1 MTRHDETAGISG
13 QDQVTLRSPAELADA
28 LPYVLGFHPDDSI
41 VMIALHGPRG
51 RFGGRL
57 RLGIPGAPE
66 EWPEICDQ
74 LAECLI
80 TSSQRRGE
88 RPDGIVLFLC
98 QDPAA
103 GESGLDTVERLRP
116 LAQRLR
122 VACGA
127 MEVPVYEAL
136 CLSDGRFW
144 SYVCP
149 DQRCCPKEG
158 VPLALPG
165 TSVMAA
171 AATFAGVHVRG
182 SLREME
188 ARLAPLVGPRAQG
201 QEHALDV
208 AAGELVPR
216 ILERADCATVRA
228 ETLILVG
235 RMLDRLR
242 SAPAAADLC
251 GADLRDDRLLR
262 DDEAAAVIIGLQDR
276 VTRDWAARWM
286 EGPDTEAA
294 LRLWRALARR
304 CVGSY
309 EEHAAAPLTLAG
321 WVAWS
326 GGDEPAARVALSLA
340 LKADPEYLF
349 ARLLHQAC
357 NEGLNPEL
365 LRRCLRQGGV
375 DRAVHAAVQEELAR
389 AGAKEP
395 WGPGGAADT
404 AHTVDTDGAP
414 DMANAVEAADAG
426 ETAESPHGTA
436 GAISE
441 TTEAARYEE
450 ARYEERSGRRG
461 SETNRVDEANRVD
474 ETGRPGETDRAGEG
488 ERPPEQRGTGGRTG
502 PGGPVAATAPGG
514 RRRPEGRPR
523 TRRRTGGRGTHSR
536 R

>member
-1 MTRHDETAGISG
+1 MTRHDEAAGLSG

-57 RLGIPGAPE
+57 RLGIPGTPE
-66 EWPEICDQ
+66 EWPEVCDQ

-80 TSSQRRGE
+80 TSSRRRGE

-98 QDPAA
+98 QDPAEGA
-103 GESGLDTVERLRP
+103 SGLDTMERLRP

-122 VACGA
+122 IACGA

-136 CLSDGRFW
+136 CLSGGRFW

-149 DQRCCPKEG
+149 DERCCPPEG

-188 ARLAPLVGPRAQG
+188 ARLSPLVGPRAEA
-201 QEHALDV
+201 QERALDV

-216 ILERADCATVRA
+216 ILERTDCATVRA
-228 ETLILVG
+228 ETLVLVG
-235 RMLDRLR
+235 QMLDRLR
-242 SAPAAADLC
+242 AAPPAADLC
-251 GADLRDDRLLR
+251 AADLRDDGLLGN
-262 DDEAAAVIIGLQDR
+262 EETAAVIIGLQDR

-294 LRLWRALARR
+294 LRLWHALARR

-326 GGDEPAARVALSLA
+326 GGDEPAARVALSRA

-365 LRRCLRQGGV
+365 LRQCLRQGGV
-375 DRAVHAAVQEELAR
+375 DRAVHAAVQEELERAR
-389 AGAKEP
+389 AAESI
-395 WGPGGAADT
+395 GPGES
-404 AHTVDTDGAP
+404 
-414 DMANAVEAADAG
+414 VEALEA
-426 ETAESPHGTA
+426 AEPV
-436 GAISE
+436 E
-441 TTEAARYEE
+441 TEAPEVTGE
-450 ARYEERSGRRG
+450 AEQ
-461 SETNRVDEANRVD
+461 DEKQF
-474 ETGRPGETDRAGEG
+474 GQQGDRADEG
-488 ERPPEQRGTGGRTG
+488 ERPERRAADGGTG
-502 PGGPVAATAPGG
+502 PGGPAAASGPGG

-523 TRRRTGGRGTHSR
+523 TRRRTGGRGTRSR